1 MTTQTVHCLDALTR
15 AQRADLERMIG
26 QMQRRL
32 EEVRVAPSEA
42 KRREAGE
49 WVLRVAA
56 DIYTWSH

>member
-1 MTTQTVHCLDALTR
+1 MTLIRPLESLTR
-15 AQRADLERMIG
+15 AQRGDLERMISKMH
-26 QMQRRL
+26 QRL

-56 DIYTWSH
+56 DIYSWSH

>member
-1 MTTQTVHCLDALTR
+1 MTLVSQLDALTPT
-15 AQRADLERMIG
+15 QRLDLDRMTR
-26 QMQRRL
+26 QMHRRL

-56 DIYTWSH
+56 DIYAWSH

>member
-1 MTTQTVHCLDALTR
+1 MSAYVAHNLDSLTR
-15 AQRADLERMIG
+15 AQLGDLERMVG

-56 DIYTWSH
+56 DIYAWSH

>member
-1 MTTQTVHCLDALTR
+1 MTTIHNLDLLTR
-15 AQRADLERMIG
+15 SQRSDLDRMIG

-56 DIYTWSH
+56 DIYAWSH

>member
-1 MTTQTVHCLDALTR
+1 MTPHTIHCLDSLTR
-15 AQRADLERMIG
+15 AQRSDLERLIG

-32 EEVRVAPSEA
+32 EEVRVAPTEA

-56 DIYTWSH
+56 DVYTWSH

>member
-1 MTTQTVHCLDALTR
+1 MTLVSQLDALTPT
-15 AQRADLERMIG
+15 QRLDLDRMAR
-26 QMQRRL
+26 QMHRRL

-56 DIYTWSH
+56 DIYAWSH

>member
-1 MTTQTVHCLDALTR
+1 MSVVHNLDALTPT
-15 AQRADLERMIG
+15 QRLDLDRMTR

-56 DIYTWSH
+56 DIYAWSH

>member
-1 MTTQTVHCLDALTR
+1 MTATVVHNLDQLTPTQRSDLASMTR
-15 AQRADLERMIG
+15 
-26 QMQRRL
+26 QMHRRL

-56 DIYTWSH
+56 DIYAWSH

>member
-1 MTTQTVHCLDALTR
+1 MIAHAVHSLDQLTST
-15 AQRADLERMIG
+15 QRADLARMSQ

-32 EEVRVAPSEA
+32 EEVRVAPNEA

-56 DIYTWSH
+56 DIYAWSH

>member
-1 MTTQTVHCLDALTR
+1 MTLVSQLDALTPT
-15 AQRADLERMIG
+15 QRLDLDRMTR

-56 DIYTWSH
+56 DIYAWSH

>member
-1 MTTQTVHCLDALTR
+1 MIVSQLEALSPTQRLDLDRMTR
-15 AQRADLERMIG
+15 

-32 EEVRVAPSEA
+32 EEVIVASSEA

-56 DIYTWSH
+56 DIYAWSH

>member
-1 MTTQTVHCLDALTR
+1 MTLVRQLDVLTPTQR
-15 AQRADLERMIG
+15 SDLVSMTQ

-56 DIYTWSH
+56 DIYAWSH

>member
-1 MTTQTVHCLDALTR
+1 MSIVQRLESLTST
-15 AQRADLERMIG
+15 QRADLARMSE

-32 EEVRVAPSEA
+32 EEVKVAPSEL

-56 DIYTWSH
+56 DIYAWSH